1 MSSVGYISRD
11 MTGTTV
17 QGVFAEGT
25 PAHLNVSQ
33 TKDISLNLGRS
44 AVESYAR
51 HGADLHIVLAD
62 GQTLVLDNFFSYG
75 ATGGKNLFLSAD
87 GQFIEVVLEDK
98 ADGMLFASYET
109 LDLSGKWSAYDELV
123 FLDVDRIEPVIAP
136 LAAPLLGGFGAA
148 GVAAAGVVG
157 TAVLVTDDSETGT
170 PPGRG
175 RVPTVD
181 DPDAVY
187 PIAGST
193 NDPVV
198 ITGTG
203 TPGSEVRVLIGGHTE
218 TVTIRDDGTWT
229 ATIAINDLPPDGN
242 YDTTVEVT
250 DPDGNDFNLDGP
262 TVIIDT
268 TPPEAEVTSGTQST
282 GDVVNAIEQADG
294 PVITGNGEPGARLNV
309 RINNVTQRTTVN
321 EDGTWSV
328 TFDPADIPTGEY
340 ETAVRIRTTDEFGN
354 RNTYHDVLV
363 VDTIAPP
370 IGIDTVE
377 GDDSINFIEASDGV
391 RLTGTGEAG
400 ASISVDFQGVTRT
413 TTVLNNGT
421 WSVQYGSGKIAD
433 GIYDSTISVTSSDA
447 AGNSATETHTVHI
460 DTENR
465 VTINT
470 QVGDDHTINA
480 AEQAAGVTLTGMADP
495 GATVVVTFEGISHTV
510 TASADGSWSSAFSTA
525 EIGTGTYDATVSAVA
540 TDTTGNVST
549 VTETIGVD
557 TEISATLDA
566 QQTGDNMLSAAEVAN
581 GFALTGT
588 ADANATVEVT
598 LEGVTRTVTADA
610 NGNWQADFAGN
621 ELSAGEY
628 DATISVTATDTA
640 GNSTTTTGSLRVDTA
655 TSVTIDSN
663 QVGGDDVINAP
674 EAAAGVSLTG
684 TAEAGASVAVTFQG
698 ATRTVTADGTG
709 AWSADFAASEITG
722 GEYDAPVTAVATD
735 AAGNTASASSTLH
748 IDTETSVTLNT
759 ARAKSDGILNA
770 EEIADGVTLSGS
782 AEAGASVAVTFQGQT
797 KTVVADADGQ
807 WSVDYTPSEIAGGEY
822 DAPISATATD
832 IYGNTAS
839 ATGTLRIDTETAV
852 TIDPGQAGGD
862 NIVNAA
868 EAEAGVTLTG
878 VAEPGS
884 EVSVTLAG
892 ITRAAVLDA
901 SGNWSATFEAGAI
914 APGEYDSAVTVAAT
928 DAAGNTASASSV
940 LRVDTVAGTVT
951 LSPDPVELDD
961 IINATE
967 RADGVDISG
976 TATPG
981 LLVTVGLGTASNQV
995 VADVNGNW
1003 STTFLAGQ
1011 IPQGNAELPI
1021 TASIVDSAG
1030 NTASATDTVAL
1041 DTLVDPLTVA
1051 PDQTA
1056 DDIINLAE
1064 RAAGVTL
1071 QGTVE
1076 QGSTVQVT
1084 IAGVTHAATVDATG
1098 NWSADIAA
1106 ADLPEGDYTATA
1118 TITATDGAG
1127 NVQSLTESF
1136 TVDTSYTTPDVDAVT
1151 FSSSDVRRISTE
1163 GATDSYTV
1171 NALNSD
1177 GSVTA
1182 PTASLDQDP
1191 VFGTEF
1197 TFSTPVSD
1205 GTHLVITSEDSAQNA
1220 SSTLVVLE
1228 DNATNSGA
1236 LDHAGLPQFNIDALN
1251 LDYASDVSLS
1261 LTEADIKAL
1270 SGNSDTL
1277 TVHGGADDTL
1287 TVANASAAGVEAVD
1301 GQIYNVYTVGD
1312 DGTKLLVD
1320 QDVNVLI

>member
-1 MSSVGYISRD
+1 
-11 MTGTTV
+11 MTI
-17 QGVFAEGT
+17 
-25 PAHLNVSQ
+25 NS
-33 TKDISLNLGRS
+33 
-44 AVESYAR
+44 
-51 HGADLHIVLAD
+51 
-62 GQTLVLDNFFSYG
+62 
-75 ATGGKNLFLSAD
+75 
-87 GQFIEVVLEDK
+87 
-98 ADGMLFASYET
+98 MLFASYET

-157 TAVLVTDDSETGT
+157 TSVLVTDDSETGTT

-229 ATIAINDLPPDGN
+229 ATIAVTDLPPDGN

-250 DPDGNDFNLDGP
+250 DPDGNDFDLDGP

-268 TPPEAEVTSGTQST
+268 TPPEAEVTSGTQSV
-282 GDVVNAIEQADG
+282 GDIVNAVEQADG
-294 PVITGNGEPGARLNV
+294 PVITGTGEPGARLNV
-309 RINNVTQRTTVN
+309 RINNVTQRTKIN
-321 EDGTWSV
+321 DDGTWSV

-340 ETAVRIRTTDEFGN
+340 ETEVQIITTDEFGN
-354 RNTYHDVLV
+354 RNTYQDVLKV
-363 VDTIAPP
+363 
-370 IGIDTVE
+370 
-377 GDDSINFIEASDGV
+377 
-391 RLTGTGEAG
+391 
-400 ASISVDFQGVTRT
+400 
-413 TTVLNNGT
+413 
-421 WSVQYGSGKIAD
+421 
-433 GIYDSTISVTSSDA
+433 
-447 AGNSATETHTVHI
+447 
-460 DTENR
+460 
-465 VTINT
+465 
-470 QVGDDHTINA
+470 
-480 AEQAAGVTLTGMADP
+480 
-495 GATVVVTFEGISHTV
+495 
-510 TASADGSWSSAFSTA
+510 
-525 EIGTGTYDATVSAVA
+525 
-540 TDTTGNVST
+540 
-549 VTETIGVD
+549 
-557 TEISATLDA
+557 
-566 QQTGDNMLSAAEVAN
+566 
-581 GFALTGT
+581 
-588 ADANATVEVT
+588 
-598 LEGVTRTVTADA
+598 
-610 NGNWQADFAGN
+610 
-621 ELSAGEY
+621 
-628 DATISVTATDTA
+628 
-640 GNSTTTTGSLRVDTA
+640 
-655 TSVTIDSN
+655 
-663 QVGGDDVINAP
+663 
-674 EAAAGVSLTG
+674 
-684 TAEAGASVAVTFQG
+684 
-698 ATRTVTADGTG
+698 
-709 AWSADFAASEITG
+709 
-722 GEYDAPVTAVATD
+722 
-735 AAGNTASASSTLH
+735 
-748 IDTETSVTLNT
+748 
-759 ARAKSDGILNA
+759 
-770 EEIADGVTLSGS
+770 
-782 AEAGASVAVTFQGQT
+782 
-797 KTVVADADGQ
+797 
-807 WSVDYTPSEIAGGEY
+807 
-822 DAPISATATD
+822 
-832 IYGNTAS
+832 
-839 ATGTLRIDTETAV
+839 DTETAV
-852 TIDPGQAGGD
+852 TIDPRQAGGD

-868 EAEAGVTLTG
+868 EAEADVTLTG
-878 VAEPGS
+878 VAEPGAD
-884 EVSVTLAG
+884 VAVTLAG
-892 ITRAAVLDA
+892 VTRDALVDA
-901 SGNWSATFEAGAI
+901 SGNWSATFEPGAI
-914 APGEYDSAVTVAAT
+914 PPGEYDSAVTVAAT
-928 DAAGNTASASSV
+928 DIAGNTASASSA

-951 LSPDPVELDD
+951 ISPDPVELDD

-967 RADGVDISG
+967 RADGVEISG

-1021 TASIVDSAG
+1021 TASIVDSVG
-1030 NTASATDTVAL
+1030 NTVSATDTVVL
-1041 DTLVDPLTVA
+1041 DMLVDSLTVA
-1051 PDQTA
+1051 PNQTP
-1056 DDIINLAE
+1056 DDIINVAE

-1084 IAGVTHAATVDATG
+1084 IAGVTHAATVDAAG
-1098 NWSADIAA
+1098 YWSADIAA

-1118 TITATDGAG
+1118 TITATDPAG

-1136 TVDTSYTTPDVDAVT
+1136 AVDTSYTTPDVDAVT

-1163 GATDSYTV
+1163 GVTDSYTV
-1171 NALNSD
+1171 DALNND

-1182 PTASLDQDP
+1182 PTASVDQDP

-1228 DNATNSGA
+1228 DNASNSGA

>member
-1 MSSVGYISRD
+1 M
-11 MTGTTV
+11 MGTTV

-25 PAHLNVSQ
+25 PARMNVSQ

-62 GQTLVLDNFFSYG
+62 GQVIVLENFFSSD
-75 ATGGKNLFLSAD
+75 ATGGKNLFLSAND
-87 GQFIEVVLEDK
+87 QFIAVVLEDK

-157 TAVLVTDDSETGT
+157 TSVLVTDDSETGTT

-229 ATIAINDLPPDGN
+229 ATIAVTDLPPDGN

-250 DPDGNDFNLDGP
+250 DPDGNDFDLDGP

-268 TPPEAEVTSGTQST
+268 TPPEAEVTSGTQSV
-282 GDVVNAIEQADG
+282 GDIVNAVEQADG
-294 PVITGNGEPGARLNV
+294 PVITGTGEPGARLNV
-309 RINNVTQRTTVN
+309 RINNVTQRTKIN
-321 EDGTWSV
+321 DDGTWSV

-340 ETAVRIRTTDEFGN
+340 ETEVQIITTDEFGN
-354 RNTYHDVLV
+354 RNTYQDVLKV
-363 VDTIAPP
+363 
-370 IGIDTVE
+370 
-377 GDDSINFIEASDGV
+377 
-391 RLTGTGEAG
+391 
-400 ASISVDFQGVTRT
+400 
-413 TTVLNNGT
+413 
-421 WSVQYGSGKIAD
+421 
-433 GIYDSTISVTSSDA
+433 
-447 AGNSATETHTVHI
+447 
-460 DTENR
+460 
-465 VTINT
+465 
-470 QVGDDHTINA
+470 
-480 AEQAAGVTLTGMADP
+480 
-495 GATVVVTFEGISHTV
+495 
-510 TASADGSWSSAFSTA
+510 
-525 EIGTGTYDATVSAVA
+525 
-540 TDTTGNVST
+540 
-549 VTETIGVD
+549 
-557 TEISATLDA
+557 
-566 QQTGDNMLSAAEVAN
+566 
-581 GFALTGT
+581 
-588 ADANATVEVT
+588 
-598 LEGVTRTVTADA
+598 
-610 NGNWQADFAGN
+610 
-621 ELSAGEY
+621 
-628 DATISVTATDTA
+628 
-640 GNSTTTTGSLRVDTA
+640 
-655 TSVTIDSN
+655 
-663 QVGGDDVINAP
+663 
-674 EAAAGVSLTG
+674 
-684 TAEAGASVAVTFQG
+684 
-698 ATRTVTADGTG
+698 
-709 AWSADFAASEITG
+709 
-722 GEYDAPVTAVATD
+722 
-735 AAGNTASASSTLH
+735 
-748 IDTETSVTLNT
+748 
-759 ARAKSDGILNA
+759 
-770 EEIADGVTLSGS
+770 
-782 AEAGASVAVTFQGQT
+782 
-797 KTVVADADGQ
+797 
-807 WSVDYTPSEIAGGEY
+807 
-822 DAPISATATD
+822 
-832 IYGNTAS
+832 
-839 ATGTLRIDTETAV
+839 DTETAV
-852 TIDPGQAGGD
+852 TIDPRQAGGD

-868 EAEAGVTLTG
+868 EAEADVTLTG
-878 VAEPGS
+878 VAEPGAD
-884 EVSVTLAG
+884 VAVTLAG
-892 ITRAAVLDA
+892 VTRDALVDA
-901 SGNWSATFEAGAI
+901 SGNWSATFEPGAI
-914 APGEYDSAVTVAAT
+914 PPGEYDSAVTVAAT
-928 DAAGNTASASSV
+928 DIAGNTASASSA

-951 LSPDPVELDD
+951 ISPDPVELDD

-1003 STTFLAGQ
+1003 STTFLAGE

-1021 TASIVDSAG
+1021 TASIVDSVG
-1030 NTASATDTVAL
+1030 NTVSATDTVVL

-1051 PDQTA
+1051 PNQTP

-1136 TVDTSYTTPDVDAVT
+1136 AVDTSYTTPDVDAVT
-1151 FSSSDVRRISTE
+1151 FSSGDVRRISTE
-1163 GATDSYTV
+1163 GVTDSYTV
-1171 NALNSD
+1171 DALNND

-1182 PTASLDQDP
+1182 PTASVDQDP

-1287 TVANASAAGVEAVD
+1287 TVADASAAGVEAVD

-1312 DGTKLLVD
+1312 EGTKLLVD

>member
-282 GDVVNAIEQADG
+282 GDIVNAIEQADG

-370 IGIDTVE
+370 IGIDTVK
-377 GDDSINFIEASDGV
+377 GDDKINFIELFDGV

-413 TTVLNNGT
+413 TTVANDGT
-421 WSVQYGSGKIAD
+421 WSVIYGAEHIAD
-433 GIYDSTISVTSSDA
+433 GVYDSTISVTSADA
-447 AGNSATETHTVHI
+447 AGNNATETHTVHI

-480 AEQAAGVTLTGMADP
+480 SEQAAGVTLTGMADP
-495 GATVVVTFEGISHTV
+495 GATVAVTFQGISHTV
-510 TASADGSWSSAFSTA
+510 TAAVDGSWSSAFSPA
-525 EIGTGTYDATVSAVA
+525 EIGIGTYDATVSAVA
-540 TDTTGNVST
+540 TDTAGNVST
-549 VTETIGVD
+549 VTKTIGV
-557 TEISATLDA
+557 
-566 QQTGDNMLSAAEVAN
+566 
-581 GFALTGT
+581 
-588 ADANATVEVT
+588 
-598 LEGVTRTVTADA
+598 
-610 NGNWQADFAGN
+610 
-621 ELSAGEY
+621 
-628 DATISVTATDTA
+628 
-640 GNSTTTTGSLRVDTA
+640 
-655 TSVTIDSN
+655 
-663 QVGGDDVINAP
+663 
-674 EAAAGVSLTG
+674 
-684 TAEAGASVAVTFQG
+684 
-698 ATRTVTADGTG
+698 
-709 AWSADFAASEITG
+709 
-722 GEYDAPVTAVATD
+722 
-735 AAGNTASASSTLH
+735 
-748 IDTETSVTLNT
+748 
-759 ARAKSDGILNA
+759 
-770 EEIADGVTLSGS
+770 
-782 AEAGASVAVTFQGQT
+782 
-797 KTVVADADGQ
+797 
-807 WSVDYTPSEIAGGEY
+807 
-822 DAPISATATD
+822 
-832 IYGNTAS
+832 
-839 ATGTLRIDTETAV
+839 DTETAV
-852 TIDPGQAGGD
+852 TIDPGLAGGD

-868 EAEAGVTLTG
+868 EAKVGVTLTG
-878 VAEPGS
+878 VAEPGA

-892 ITRAAVLDA
+892 VTRDALVDA
-901 SGNWSATFEAGAI
+901 SGNWSATFEPGAI
-914 APGEYDSAVTVAAT
+914 PPGEYDSAVTVAAT
-928 DAAGNTASASSV
+928 DIAGNTASASSA

-951 LSPDPVELDD
+951 ISPDPVELDD

-967 RADGVDISG
+967 RADGVEISG

-1084 IAGVTHAATVDATG
+1084 IAGVTHAATVDAVG
-1098 NWSADIAA
+1098 NWSADIAG
-1106 ADLPEGDYTATA
+1106 ADLPDGDYTATA

-1182 PTASLDQDP
+1182 PTASVDQDP